1 MSNFFGKKLPVELLL
16 DMPNSFVGRLR
27 DIRYEQMMEEKRQND
42 MYIQNSTK
50 NLQHTQNTMPKMSE
64 SDLEDLIDDMV

>member
-50 NLQHTQNTMPKMSE
+50 NLQHAQNTMPKMSE
-64 SDLEDLIDDMV
+64 SDIEDLIDDMV

>member
-1 MSNFFGKKLPVELLL
+1 MELLL

-50 NLQHTQNTMPKMSE
+50 NLQHAQNTMPKMSE
-64 SDLEDLIDDMV
+64 SDIEDLIDDMV

>member
-50 NLQHTQNTMPKMSE
+50 NLQHAQNTMPKMSE